1 MKRRIVMQI
10 RLSKNWVK
18 TYPEPAIS
26 LAMYLYSFYTFLGL
40 ADPTAD
46 FDWVIAR
53 DATTK
58 HPYLMIFEDV
68 PTPENEEEAEVD
80 QFPFD
85 SELDPDYLD
94 QEFTEEELNPDII
107 KEDKDVKEAGP
118 S

>member
-1 MKRRIVMQI
+1 MERRIVMQI

-26 LAMYLYSFYTFLGL
+26 LAMYLYSFYVFLGL

-53 DATTK
+53 DTTTK

-68 PTPENEEEAEVD
+68 LTPENEEEAEAD

-85 SELDPDYLD
+85 SEFDPDSPD
-94 QEFTEEELNPDII
+94 QDFTEAELNPDII